1 MTRHGMIRPSV
12 TGVQPPASG
21 PHASTPML
29 ERKRCASNRATNQ
42 QHRARGKQSHIAGS
56 IPALLE
62 DGRAID
68 KTGGNPKPDSYLAVC
83 GFLAWSLSYACRR
96 PNASRKGTVVYSRI
110 ARITDVLQRPDCRRS
125 GSTCRTASTSI
136 AGMRT
141 EEAAQRRQSRGRPMR
156 SFTCSGARSKAEE

>member
-29 ERKRCASNRATNQ
+29 ERKRCGSNRATNQ

-110 ARITDVLQRPDCRRS
+110 ARITDVLQRPD
-125 GSTCRTASTSI
+125 
-136 AGMRT
+136 
-141 EEAAQRRQSRGRPMR
+141 
-156 SFTCSGARSKAEE
+156 